1 MSIGI
6 WKSAL
11 MALNAVLYAFNRL
24 KYLLLGRPIEK
35 CVDLVTT
42 SVMRH
47 TDVEAIRF
55 RNDNPLQVL
64 EV

>member
-1 MSIGI
+1 
-6 WKSAL
+6 